1 MRRRR
6 IKFHRNFLRL
16 PQRQESGT
24 HRRGG
29 GWLRRSARPACGAF
43 SRRISGRTA
52 RNLFLRSTGQGW
64 TDCDHSLD
72 LGGARLSFDWT
83 GTCDAQGFRTRPI
96 YAGIG
101 CRGVEGYYRAG
112 ADRRHYSGAGVGAR
126 GGGSDQARAEN
137 EEVRDSYR
145 ECLGARRQGCRHS
158 AGEPEVGL
166 IPGQIS
172 VMPFHFDSKPTLV
185 AYVTCG
191 DPDLAT
197 TREIVLAAI
206 DAGAGIIELGVPFS
220 DPLADG
226 PVIQRASERALK
238 HGTSLKQVLKLAAEI
253 REHSQSVGLIVFSYL
268 NPILQMGMSKFCKVA
283 RHAGLD
289 GVLITDLPVEESAEY
304 LREARKND
312 LVTVFLVAPTS
323 TDARLQRIVE
333 VSTGFVYAISRTGV
347 TGARQQMPEDAS
359 GLVKRLRRFTKL
371 PVAVG
376 FGISTAEQFSSVG
389 KFADAAVVG
398 SAIVQT
404 IERNPGREPAAVAEF
419 VRQLTAVSSQLSA
432 KRN

>member
-1 MRRRR
+1 
-6 IKFHRNFLRL
+6 
-16 PQRQESGT
+16 
-24 HRRGG
+24 
-29 GWLRRSARPACGAF
+29 
-43 SRRISGRTA
+43 
-52 RNLFLRSTGQGW
+52 
-64 TDCDHSLD
+64 
-72 LGGARLSFDWT
+72 
-83 GTCDAQGFRTRPI
+83 
-96 YAGIG
+96 
-101 CRGVEGYYRAG
+101 
-112 ADRRHYSGAGVGAR
+112 
-126 GGGSDQARAEN
+126 
-137 EEVRDSYR
+137 
-145 ECLGARRQGCRHS
+145 
-158 AGEPEVGL
+158 
-166 IPGQIS
+166 
-172 VMPFHFDSKPTLV
+172 MPFHFDNEPTLV

-206 DAGAGIIELGVPFS
+206 EAGAGIIELGVPFS

-253 REHSQSVGLIVFSYL
+253 REHSQSVGMIVFSYL

-376 FGISTAEQFSSVG
+376 FGISTPAQFASVG

-419 VRQLTAVSSQLSA
+419 VRSLVASSV
-432 KRN
+432 

>member
-1 MRRRR
+1 M
-6 IKFHRNFLRL
+6 
-16 PQRQESGT
+16 
-24 HRRGG
+24 
-29 GWLRRSARPACGAF
+29 
-43 SRRISGRTA
+43 
-52 RNLFLRSTGQGW
+52 
-64 TDCDHSLD
+64 
-72 LGGARLSFDWT
+72 
-83 GTCDAQGFRTRPI
+83 
-96 YAGIG
+96 
-101 CRGVEGYYRAG
+101 
-112 ADRRHYSGAGVGAR
+112 
-126 GGGSDQARAEN
+126 
-137 EEVRDSYR
+137 
-145 ECLGARRQGCRHS
+145 
-158 AGEPEVGL
+158 
-166 IPGQIS
+166 IPVQIS
-172 VMPFHFDSKPTLV
+172 FMPFHFDSKPTLV

-238 HGTSLKQVLKLAAEI
+238 HGASLEHVLKLAAEI
-253 REHSQSVGLIVFSYL
+253 REYSQSAGLIVFSYL

-376 FGISTAEQFSSVG
+376 FGISTPEQFASVG

-404 IERNPGREPAAVAEF
+404 IERNPGREPVAVAEF
-419 VRQLTAVSSQLSA
+419 IGRLLALS
-432 KRN
+432 R